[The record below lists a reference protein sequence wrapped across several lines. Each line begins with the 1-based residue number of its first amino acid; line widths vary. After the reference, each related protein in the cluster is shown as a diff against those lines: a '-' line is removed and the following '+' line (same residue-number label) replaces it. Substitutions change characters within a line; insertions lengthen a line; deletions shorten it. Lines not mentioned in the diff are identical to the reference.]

1 MPKEKTK
8 TAGKTLILVAD
19 PMCSWCWGFVPAMHQ
34 IRADYADRLG
44 LTVIAGG
51 LRPGTTEPMDDAMKV
66 SIRKHWEHVHEASGQ
81 PFNFNFFER
90 DGFVYDTEPSCRA
103 VVVARS
109 MDQSRAL
116 DMLDALHKANYAD
129 NRDITD
135 PAVLA
140 DIAAE
145 QGYERAA
152 FADALTSDAAR
163 AATVNDFQA
172 ARSLGVTGFP
182 TLLAR
187 QTDDAGEEQYGLL
200 TAGYRPYDA
209 LKPLLEQWV
218 TST

>member
-1 MPKEKTK
+1 
-8 TAGKTLILVAD
+8 
-19 PMCSWCWGFVPAMHQ
+19 
-34 IRADYADRLG
+34 
-44 LTVIAGG
+44 
-51 LRPGTTEPMDDAMKV
+51 
-66 SIRKHWEHVHEASGQ
+66 
-81 PFNFNFFER
+81 
-90 DGFVYDTEPSCRA
+90 

-187 QTDDAGEEQYGLL
+187 QTDDAGEEHYGLL